1 MQGAAI
7 GEVSK
12 MAYPEP
18 IPSLKGKQAE
28 QFLRD
33 LENFKLTKE
42 QMEFYREAINRKDK
56 S

>member
-1 MQGAAI
+1 
-7 GEVSK
+7 

-33 LENFKLTKE
+33 LESFELTEE
-42 QMEFYREAINRKDK
+42 QMEFYRKAIAGKDK
-56 S
+56 K